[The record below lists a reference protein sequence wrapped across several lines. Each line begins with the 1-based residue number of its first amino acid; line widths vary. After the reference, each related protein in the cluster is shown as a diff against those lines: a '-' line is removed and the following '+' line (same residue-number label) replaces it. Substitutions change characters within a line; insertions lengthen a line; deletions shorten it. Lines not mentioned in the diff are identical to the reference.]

1 MPTSTRATTA
11 FCPLT
16 RDLRDLR
23 LLGVG
28 VLELALG
35 DFLQG
40 HGQIVLGARLDE
52 RRRWLLEADALP
64 ELMVVV
70 VDLASPL
77 GRDDHERV
85 ARVDVVQQ
93 LIDAWMDHG
102 AMVPVGRSPRWT
114 MPNSSAAARSRSSL
128 TIT

>member
-1 MPTSTRATTA
+1 MPPLTPTSTRATPA
-11 FCPLT
+11 FC
-16 RDLRDLR
+16 
-23 LLGVG
+23 LLFRVG

-35 DFLQG
+35 GFLEG
-40 HGQIVLGARLDE
+40 HGQVVLGARFDE
-52 RRRWLLEADALP
+52 WRRGLLEADALP
-64 ELMVVV
+64 QLVVVV

-85 ARVDVVQQ
+85 ARIDVVQQ

-102 AMVPVGRSPRWT
+102 AMLPAGRNSRWT
-114 MPNSSAAARSRSSL
+114 IPSSSCAARSTSSL